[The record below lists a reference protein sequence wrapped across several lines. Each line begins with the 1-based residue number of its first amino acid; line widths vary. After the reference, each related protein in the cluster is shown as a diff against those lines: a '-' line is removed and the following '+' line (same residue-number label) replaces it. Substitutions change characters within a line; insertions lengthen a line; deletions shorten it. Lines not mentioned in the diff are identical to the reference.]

1 MEGAQQQYA
10 TADTLRKRISIHEK
24 YSVNRQDFKDWIFEH
39 YELTPGMRILELG
52 CGNAAMW
59 KNHIGE
65 LPEGC
70 ELLLTDCSAGMLA
83 EARRQ
88 LGERANVRYA
98 QVDAMEIPYEA
109 HSFDAVIANMML
121 YHVPDIDRA
130 LAQIRRVLRPDG
142 WFACATNGERGMG
155 SFLAEVFADFEAAEK
170 IQAVT
175 TRFSLEN
182 GAQKLGRHFGSVRML
197 GRDDALDVT
206 DAEDLVDY
214 VLSLASM
221 AQLRGIP
228 RAQIRERFLNRMSDG
243 HLVIPKDYG
252 MFICAG
258 E

>member
-1 MEGAQQQYA
+1 
-10 TADTLRKRISIHEK
+10 
-24 YSVNRQDFKDWIFEH
+24 
-39 YELTPGMRILELG
+39 
-52 CGNAAMW
+52 
-59 KNHIGE
+59 
-65 LPEGC
+65 
-70 ELLLTDCSAGMLA
+70 MLA

-88 LGERANVRYA
+88 FGERANVRCA

-130 LAQIRRVLRPDG
+130 LAQIRRVLKPDG
-142 WFACATNGERGMG
+142 WFACAMNGERGMG
-155 SFLAEVFADFEAAEK
+155 SFLAEVFADFDAAGK

-182 GAQKLGRHFGSVRML
+182 GAQKLGRHFHSVRML

-228 RAQIRERFLNRMSDG
+228 RAQIRERFGCRMGIWSSRKITACSSVRVNEHNTARPCRGFPVRAFSRCEKTAVFPVENRLRFGYDG
-243 HLVIPKDYG
+243 YTE
-252 MFICAG
+252 CACRIQRKG
-258 E
+258 T